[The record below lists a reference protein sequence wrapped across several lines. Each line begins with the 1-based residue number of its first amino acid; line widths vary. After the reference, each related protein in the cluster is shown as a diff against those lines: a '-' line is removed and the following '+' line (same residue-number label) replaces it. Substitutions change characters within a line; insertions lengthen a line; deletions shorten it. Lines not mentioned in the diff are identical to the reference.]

1 MSSKK
6 FKILEIGDPV
16 LRQKAKPVTVFHKKL
31 HALIDAI
38 VETLDD
44 RDDGAALAATQVGI
58 MKRIV
63 VVDYK
68 NEFFE
73 MINPEIIS
81 MEGLESDTEGCLSLP
96 GLSGIVPRAVTV
108 KVKYQDRNGIEQTIE
123 RSGALARCFQHEIDH
138 LDGILYIDKME
149 EEFVKRVDS
158 EIQLSVEELKSKS
171 FEQVLQK
178 KSGY

>member
-1 MSSKK
+1 MGSKK

-31 HALIDAI
+31 HALIDAMLA
-38 VETLDD
+38 TLDD

-63 VVDYK
+63 VIDYK

-73 MINPEIIS
+73 MVNPEIIS
-81 MEGLESDTEGCLSLP
+81 MGGMESNIEGCLSLP
-96 GLSGIVPRAVTV
+96 GLSGVVPRAVTV
-108 KVKYQDRNGIEQTIE
+108 KVKYQDRNGIEQIIE

-158 EIQLSVEELKSKS
+158 EVQLSVEELK
-171 FEQVLQK
+171 K
-178 KSGY
+178 KSYENVL